1 MTAPQDTKE
10 NDEKG
15 VPSDH
20 ITRSPKVTKQNLNRC
35 IIYRK
40 RKNSTEFKNSDGVLS
55 GDAGTRTL
63 VQTKQLNAFYM
74 FIFCS
79 DFRNWAGT
87 EAHGAFIL
95 SSVVSDCDR
104 SISLT

>member
-1 MTAPQDTKE
+1 MSLKLKLLFLWVDLKKKCTTTSQCHGAFIF
-10 NDEKG
+10 G
-15 VPSDH
+15 
-20 ITRSPKVTKQNLNRC
+20 
-35 IIYRK
+35 
-40 RKNSTEFKNSDGVLS
+40 

-79 DFRNWAGT
+79 DFRNRAGT
-87 EAHGAFIL
+87 EANGAFIL
-95 SSVVSDCDR
+95 SSVYSDCDR

>member
-1 MTAPQDTKE
+1 MFLKLKLLFLWVDFKKKMHH
-10 NDEKG
+10 NI
-15 VPSDH
+15 SM
-20 ITRSPKVTKQNLNRC
+20 SWC
-35 IIYRK
+35 IY
-40 RKNSTEFKNSDGVLS
+40 LPC

-79 DFRNWAGT
+79 DFRSRAGT
-87 EAHGAFIL
+87 EANGAFIL
-95 SSVVSDCDR
+95 SSVYSDCDR